1 MIWPMVEINI
11 GDVKLYF
18 QIKQG
23 LYSSERES
31 DTEGILMGK
40 KNGEETPTSQKV
52 DDPLEYLA
60 EEVVVG
66 GPNVEKQLKKQPEN
80 IGILSI

>member
-1 MIWPMVEINI
+1 MRSCI
-11 GDVKLYF
+11 F

-23 LYSSERES
+23 FYSSEREP

-52 DDPLEYLA
+52 DEPVEYLA
-60 EEVVVG
+60 EQEVVG
-66 GPNVEKQLKKQPEN
+66 GLNVEKQPKKQPEN